1 MNWLL
6 SNKYTCLEFEDF
18 FSNFTLTH
26 TLTCAISEW
35 SIHSIYFVERW
46 KNIRISRRNYVTN
59 LELCVNWHYTF
70 KVYRTQTKRPM
81 NGNWDPRFNSR
92 FFILSICLFFFHCR
106 QNQITSRTLFKRWKR
121 WNKLCFDKDTKIQM
135 KAIGVNWFLSWLEAI
150 ESILELISL
159 YSKSCEKCCL
169 K

>member
-1 MNWLL
+1 MQSVNGL
-6 SNKYTCLEFEDF
+6 F
-18 FSNFTLTH
+18 
-26 TLTCAISEW
+26 
-35 SIHSIYFVERW
+35 
-46 KNIRISRRNYVTN
+46 IR
-59 LELCVNWHYTF
+59 
-70 KVYRTQTKRPM
+70 
-81 NGNWDPRFNSR
+81 
-92 FFILSICLFFFHCR
+92 FILSKDGKIFVFLVVIMSPIWSCVLIDIIHLKFTGRKQNDQWTETEIHDSIHVFSFSLSVCFFFHCR